1 MKKVFKMTDLDCA
14 ACAAK
19 MERAIGKI
27 DGVHSVN
34 INFMSEKLTLD
45 ADSSRY
51 ESILNE
57 AVKACKKIEP
67 DSGIDI
73 RSGR

>member
-27 DGVHSVN
+27 DGVHSVS
-34 INFMSEKLTLD
+34 INFMTQKLTLD
-45 ADSSRY
+45 ADPSRY
-51 ESILNE
+51 KNILDE

-67 DSGIDI
+67 DSGIDL